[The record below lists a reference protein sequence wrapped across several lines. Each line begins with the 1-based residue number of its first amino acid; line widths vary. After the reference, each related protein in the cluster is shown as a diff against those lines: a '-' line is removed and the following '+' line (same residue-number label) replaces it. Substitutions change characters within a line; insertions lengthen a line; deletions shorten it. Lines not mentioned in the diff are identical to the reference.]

1 MSEYP
6 ISIFRHF
13 EVFKNLSSAAL
24 DDLARGCS
32 WISAS
37 SGKQIVLANEPSN
50 EVYFVVKGRVRA
62 LLYSALEGKP
72 VLLATLGPFE
82 MFGEM
87 SAIDGKLRSATI
99 EAEEECVLAVLSG
112 EHFLQLIERYP
123 AFSLAV
129 MKRLTSNVRRL
140 IERVYEFSTLGV
152 QARVYAELLRI
163 AAESGENNGQILL
176 APAPLLIDIAARISS
191 HREAVS
197 RVISRLHEKGILRRE
212 GANIRVLDIDRLR
225 KLLLEEKGE

>member
-1 MSEYP
+1 MTEYP
-6 ISIFRHF
+6 ASIFKRF
-13 EVFKNLSSAAL
+13 ELFKDLSPAAL
-24 DDLARGCS
+24 DDLAAGCS

-37 SGKQIVLANEPSN
+37 AGKQIVLTNEPSN
-50 EVYFVVKGRVRA
+50 EVYFVVKGRVRI

-72 VLLATLGPFE
+72 VLLATLGPFK
-82 MFGEM
+82 MFGEL
-87 SAIDGKLRSATI
+87 AALDGIPRSATV
-99 EAEEECVLAVLSG
+99 EAEEECVLAVVPG
-112 EHFLQLIERYP
+112 DYFLRLIERYP

-129 MKRLTSNVRRL
+129 LRHLASNVRRL
-140 IERVYEFSTLGV
+140 TERVYEFSTLGV

-163 AAESGENNGQILL
+163 AASLGEKDGEILL
-176 APAPLLIDIAARISS
+176 APAPLLIDIAARVST

>member
-1 MSEYP
+1 MPETP
-6 ISIFRHF
+6 TSIFKRF
-13 EVFKNLSSAAL
+13 DVLKNLSTAAL
-24 DDLARGCS
+24 DDLAACCS

-37 SGKQIVLANEPSN
+37 PGRQIMLANEISR
-50 EVYFVVKGRVRA
+50 EVYFVVKGRVKI

-72 VLLATLGPFE
+72 VLLATLGPFQ

-87 SAIDGKLRSATI
+87 AALDGIARSATV
-99 EAEEECVLAVLSG
+99 EAEEECVLAVLPG
-112 EHFLQLIERYP
+112 EHFVRLIEQHP
-123 AFSLAV
+123 AFALAV
-129 MKRLTSNVRRL
+129 MKHLAGHVRRL
-140 IERVYEFSTLGV
+140 TERVYEFSTLGV

-163 AAESGENNGQILL
+163 VASSEQRDGEVLL
-176 APAPLLIDIAARISS
+176 APAPLLIDIAARVST

-212 GANIRVLDIDRLR
+212 GANIRVLDADHLR